1 LEDEVVAS
9 RSTLLQTAG
18 IGVNDA
24 LGHDSP
30 GTLYK
35 QKLLALKHGH
45 LTFWIFALSFAGCR
59 QLFPWPTALTLDDV
73 SFPSDDMDTGHL
85 SHQVTT
91 IINQLHGF
99 FDEIGLPTHERDERE
114 SELFAALSE
123 TLNNQL
129 KLVAK

>member
-1 LEDEVVAS
+1 
-9 RSTLLQTAG
+9 
-18 IGVNDA
+18 
-24 LGHDSP
+24 
-30 GTLYK
+30 
-35 QKLLALKHGH
+35 
-45 LTFWIFALSFAGCR
+45 
-59 QLFPWPTALTLDDV
+59 
-73 SFPSDDMDTGHL
+73 MDTGHL

-91 IINQLHGF
+91 IIDQLHGF

>member
-1 LEDEVVAS
+1 
-9 RSTLLQTAG
+9 
-18 IGVNDA
+18 
-24 LGHDSP
+24 
-30 GTLYK
+30 
-35 QKLLALKHGH
+35 
-45 LTFWIFALSFAGCR
+45 
-59 QLFPWPTALTLDDV
+59 
-73 SFPSDDMDTGHL
+73 MDTGHL

-129 KLVAK
+129 KLVAKSADPLSPRIQTHSADVLCQRKA